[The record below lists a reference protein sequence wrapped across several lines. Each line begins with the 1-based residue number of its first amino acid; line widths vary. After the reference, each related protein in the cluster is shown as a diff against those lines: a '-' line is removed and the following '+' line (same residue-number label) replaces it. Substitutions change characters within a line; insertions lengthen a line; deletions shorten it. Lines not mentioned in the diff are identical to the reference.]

1 MKNFQKVEEFFK
13 NSSGSKKTALYLLSL
28 LALLFLFFKFTAS
41 LQEQEESL
49 KEEIEYIKKSIRN
62 ENPAT
67 LAKKSR
73 NLEREILKNKSRLSK
88 LNEDINI
95 LESKLYEIPYLYK
108 EKRFQ
113 KALEK
118 ILKSSIEKGITLKYI
133 KNIPLDQNQTKALI
147 EKKRLKIEG
156 EGDFKSIIYFIN
168 DIEEVNILS
177 DIKDVKLKKKKENI
191 SFSLIWILY
200 GIKI

>member
-1 MKNFQKVEEFFK
+1 MKNFQKAEEFFK
-13 NSSGSKKTALYLLSL
+13 NSSASKKTALYLLSL

-41 LQEQEESL
+41 LKEQEESL
-49 KEEIEYIKKSIRN
+49 KEEIEYIKESIRN
-62 ENPAT
+62 ENPAA

-156 EGDFKSIIYFIN
+156 EGDFKNIIYFIN

>member
-1 MKNFQKVEEFFK
+1 MKIFQKAEEFFK
-13 NSSGSKKTALYLLSL
+13 NSSASKKTTIYILS
-28 LALLFLFFKFTAS
+28 FLILSFLSFKFTAS
-41 LQEQEESL
+41 LKEKEESL
-49 KEEIEYIKKSIRN
+49 KEEIEYMKESIKN
-62 ENPAT
+62 ENPAV

-73 NLEREILKNKSRLSK
+73 NLEREILKNKSKLSK

-156 EGDFKSIIYFIN
+156 EGDFKNIIYFIN

-177 DIKDVKLKKKKENI
+177 DIKDVKLKKKKERV